1 VIDLRRDRLR
11 TLVVPDRQAM
21 AELAA
26 ANAAD
31 RLRAILA
38 ARPYARVIFA
48 AAASQAEMLD
58 ALAAADGIDWS
69 RVEAFHLDEYVGL
82 PLGHPQSFGRWLD
95 EHIWSRVRP
104 GRVERMDGGN
114 ADLEAESRRYGGLLD
129 DGGIDLG
136 LIGIGENGHLA
147 FNDPHVADFEDPLT
161 VKPVEID
168 DTSRHQQV
176 RDGAFDTF
184 EDVPRLALTVTMS
197 AILATRSLLVV
208 VPGEQKAEAVARTLD
223 GPIESACPAS
233 ALRRHPD
240 AVLFLDAAAFS
251 RARPP
256 AREPQGAIR

>member
-1 VIDLRRDRLR
+1 MIELRRDRLR
-11 TLVVPDRQAM
+11 TLVLPDRREM
-21 AELAA
+21 AEAA
-26 ANAAD
+26 AAHAAG
-31 RLRAILA
+31 RLRTVLA
-38 ARPYARVIFA
+38 TRPTARVIFA

-58 ALAAADGIDWS
+58 AMASQGGIDWQ

-82 PLGHPQSFGRWLD
+82 PLGHRRSFGHWLD

-104 GRVERMDGGN
+104 GRVERIDGGN
-114 ADLEAESRRYGGLLD
+114 PDPAGESRRYGALLD

-147 FNDPHVADFEDPLT
+147 FNDPHVADFDDPLT
-161 VKPVEID
+161 VRTVEID

-176 RDGAFDTF
+176 RDGAFDAF

-197 AILATRSLLVV
+197 AILATRSLSVV
-208 VPGEQKAEAVARTLD
+208 VPGAQKAEAVARALD
-223 GPIESACPAS
+223 GPVEASCPAS

-240 AVLFLDAAAFS
+240 AVLFVDTPAFS

-256 AREPQGAIR
+256 SPEPQAAAR